1 MRVLLQRVSSAQV
14 TTESG
19 TTGSIGTGLLVFL
32 AVAKEDTEAEA
43 DYLLRKIAELR
54 VFPDGDGKL
63 NLNLREAGGSL
74 LIVSQFT
81 LYADCSRGRRP
92 GFERAAPPQQANIL
106 YEYFISAARLSQL
119 PVQTGESQATMKVS
133 LVNEGPVTI
142 WLDTAELRTSP
153 RPK

>member
-1 MRVLLQRVSSAQV
+1 MRVLLQRVSFAEV

-32 AVAKEDTEAEA
+32 AVAKEDTQLEA
-43 DYLLRKIAELR
+43 DYLLKKTVELR
-54 VFPDGDGKL
+54 VFPDAEGKL

-74 LIVSQFT
+74 LVVSQFT

-92 GFERAAPPQQANIL
+92 GFDRAAPPEHARNL
-106 YEYFISAARLSQL
+106 YHYFIAAARLNQI
-119 PVQTGESQATMKVS
+119 PVETGEFQATMKVS

-142 WLDTAELRTSP
+142 WLDSAELRTP